1 MSLVESKSLL
11 AKLLAE
17 ENLTV
22 QHRKTPT
29 AYFDVKNRTLV
40 CPILK
45 EMSPELYD
53 LLMGHEVG
61 HALFTPPEGWH
72 QAVSVND
79 KPGFKS
85 FLNIVEDARIERYI
99 KDKFPG
105 IRPSF
110 YRGYKDLI
118 NRDFFG
124 INHLDVNTLPL
135 IDRINLHFKG
145 GAMSG
150 VVFDDIE
157 QQYVEMVDTTETWD
171 DVVRVAGILYQY
183 AKTEESKTNQDH
195 EHEDEQEDDEYGN
208 FDSNEFDD
216 EWDNI
221 ADEGEDDFE
230 GQFEVK
236 SEKAP
241 EAITDKNF
249 RQRERELVDSDS
261 ANNVYAELVEFDMT
275 NRIIPHKVVHANIAA
290 SSNLINTSLPQYFN
304 VSLRKFLEKNERY
317 VNYMVKE
324 FELRKNAKQFA
335 RASVNKTGE
344 LNMQKISQYKLTEDL
359 FKRVT
364 IVPQGK
370 NHGLLMFLDL
380 SGSMK
385 SNMPGTIEQLLIV
398 TMFCRKVNI
407 PFEVYGFSDYNHEY
421 YPRGDSRNK
430 TLPLCDRN
438 NIGSLCFAEQP
449 FKLKQY
455 LVSNMSRTEYN
466 NAALNLLMMAED
478 SMRRSRVFSS
488 EYLNGTPLNEAI
500 VASIKIANDFR
511 KKYRL
516 EVLTNI
522 FLTDGQ
528 SNDYIEG
535 VVSEGESYKSFRYGM
550 GFSDFNIVLTHKESK
565 SVVKIPGDTKFI
577 TKGLLQIAKRATGAN
592 MVGFFISGEQPYKT
606 EVKKVMND
614 YAVNIPPDFDKLVS
628 EARKNKFYPISGTG
642 YDLYFVV
649 PSGKEMVIKDHG
661 IDVDK
666 GANKNDIRKAFMKSV
681 QNKAT
686 NRVFLSRFCNT
697 LTQNL

>member
-1 MSLVESKSLL
+1 MSIVESKSLL

-45 EMSPELYD
+45 EMSSELYD

-61 HALFTPPEGWH
+61 HALYTPPEGWH
-72 QAVSVND
+72 QAVSVKD

-85 FLNIVEDARIERYI
+85 FLNIVEDARIERKV

-105 IRPSF
+105 IRSSF
-110 YRGYKDLI
+110 YRGYKDLM

-124 INHLDVNTLPL
+124 VNHLDVNNLPL
-135 IDRINLHFKG
+135 IDRINLYFKG

-150 VVFDDIE
+150 VLFDDSE
-157 QQYVEMVDTTETWD
+157 QRYVEMVDATETWD
-171 DVVRVAGILYQY
+171 DVVRVADILYQY
-183 AKTEESKTNQDH
+183 AKNEEPKTDQDHQQDEDEFDFDDLDDFAEGDTDDFEEGVAEEFIESKTNKD
-195 EHEDEQEDDEYGN
+195 
-208 FDSNEFDD
+208 
-216 EWDNI
+216 
-221 ADEGEDDFE
+221 
-230 GQFEVK
+230 
-236 SEKAP
+236 P

-249 RQRERELVDSDS
+249 RQREREFINDDSV
-261 ANNVYAELVEFDMT
+261 NNVYAELVEFDMT
-275 NRIIPHKVVHANIAA
+275 NRIIPHKVVHGHMNHSIE
-290 SSNLINTSLPQYFN
+290 SRKDFTGPIENYFN
-304 VSLRKFLEKNERY
+304 NVSVRKFLEKNERY
-317 VNYMVKE
+317 INYMVKE

-335 RASVNKTGE
+335 RASINKTGE

-385 SNMPGTIEQLLIV
+385 NNMRGTIEQLLIV
-398 TMFCRKVNI
+398 TTFCRKVNI
-407 PFEVYGFSDYNHEY
+407 PFEVYGFSDHKFDY
-421 YPRGDSRNK
+421 YPVGDLRNTCK
-430 TLPLCDRN
+430 PLTDKASV
-438 NIGSLCFAEQP
+438 GALSFMDSY

-455 LVSNMSRTEYN
+455 LTSGMSRLEYN
-466 NAALNLLMMAED
+466 KAILNLLMMAED
-478 SMRRSRVFSS
+478 SERRTRFFES
-488 EYLNGTPLNEAI
+488 EYLNGTPLNETI
-500 VASIKIANDFR
+500 VASIAIANEFR

-522 FLTDGQ
+522 YLTDGQ
-528 SNDYIEG
+528 ANEYIDG
-535 VVSEGESYKSFRYGM
+535 VMGHDGYAKSFRSGM

-592 MVGFFISGEQPYKT
+592 MVGFFISGDQPYKT
-606 EVKKVMND
+606 EVRKVMND
-614 YAVNIPPDFDKLVS
+614 YAVNVPLDFEKQVS
-628 EARKNKFYPISGTG
+628 EARKNKFYLITEAG
-642 YDLYFVV
+642 YDCYFVV
-649 PSGKEMVIKDHG
+649 PSGKEMLINDPG
-661 IDVDK
+661 IVVGQ

-681 QNKAT
+681 QSKAT

-697 LTQNL
+697 LCQNL

>member
-22 QHRKTPT
+22 QHRQTPT
-29 AYFDVKNRTLV
+29 AYFDVKSRTLV

-45 EMSPELYD
+45 EMSSELYD

-72 QAVSVND
+72 QAVSVKD

-85 FLNIVEDARIERYI
+85 FLNIVEDARIERFI

-105 IRPSF
+105 IRSSF

-124 INHLDVNTLPL
+124 INHLDVNKLPL

-150 VVFDDIE
+150 VVFDDSE
-157 QQYVEMVDTTETWD
+157 LQYVEMVDTTETWD
-171 DVVRVAGILYQY
+171 DVVRVASILYQY
-183 AKTEESKTNQDH
+183 AKNEEPKTDQ
-195 EHEDEQEDDEYGN
+195 EHEQEEDN
-208 FDSNEFDD
+208 FESSEFDD
-216 EWDNI
+216 DWDQI
-221 ADEGEDDFE
+221 PDDGEDDFE
-230 GQFEVK
+230 DQYEVK
-236 SEKAP
+236 SEKDP
-241 EAITDKNF
+241 EAITDRNF

-261 ANNVYAELVEFDMT
+261 VNNVYAEVVEFDMT
-275 NRIIPHKVVHANIAA
+275 NRIIPHKVVHSNIQQAINLR
-290 SSNLINTSLPQYFN
+290 SEYGCSNTPQYFG

-335 RASVNKTGE
+335 RAAVNKTGE

-407 PFEVYGFSDYNHEY
+407 PFEVYGFSDFKYDY
-421 YPRGDSRNK
+421 YPPGDSRNE
-430 TLPLCDRN
+430 TTPLTDRSN
-438 NIGSLCFAEQP
+438 VGALCFADQP

-478 SMRRSRVFSS
+478 SARRTRFFPS

-528 SNDYIEG
+528 SNDYIDG
-535 VVSEGESYKSFRYGM
+535 VVSEGGHYKSFRYGM

-565 SVVKIPGDTKFI
+565 SVVKIPGDSKFI

-628 EARKNKFYPISGTG
+628 EARKNKFYPIAGAG

-649 PSGKEMVIKDHG
+649 PSGKEMVIKDYG
-661 IDVDK
+661 IVVDQ
-666 GANKNDIRKAFMKSV
+666 GANKNDIRKAFLKSV
-681 QNKAT
+681 QTKAT